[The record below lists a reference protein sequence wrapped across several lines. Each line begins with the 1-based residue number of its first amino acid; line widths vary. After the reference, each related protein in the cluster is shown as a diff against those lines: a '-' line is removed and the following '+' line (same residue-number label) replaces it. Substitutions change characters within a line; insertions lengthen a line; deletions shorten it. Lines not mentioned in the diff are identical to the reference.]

1 MSLFRSADTGEEA
14 AAAREGKPNTRLA
27 SVLGW
32 RPLPVEGA
40 SGSGLFARSALL
52 IFFLAVIGLFSG
64 LEPHTFP
71 TSATVITIVTSQ
83 TAPLM
88 LALPLM
94 ITFRLSDLDISF
106 AAVMILSSAVGAIL
120 ITAHHVPL
128 AAAIPIILAIG
139 LVAGL
144 VNGCLVVLLKLPA
157 LIATLGTLSLCEG
170 AALGITNQ
178 QVVSLSPKS
187 PLVQVLSNG
196 PGGIPVGSLIAW
208 GIFLVVWLTFEFT
221 PFGRYLLFVGGNRR
235 AAELL
240 GLPVTYLRMLAYT
253 VSALLYAAAGIV
265 LMGMIGTVDP
275 TSDTSY
281 LLPPLAAVFLGTT
294 VFQVGRFNAWGTIL
308 AIYTLAVITTGLE
321 LFGLNAWVGDL
332 FNGLALIAAILLA
345 RFLTRGSSAAEL
357 RL

>member
-1 MSLFRSADTGEEA
+1 MSLFRSAGIEDEA
-14 AAAREGKPNTRLA
+14 AAAHEGKSILRPTSL
-27 SVLGW
+27 LGW
-32 RPLPVEGA
+32 TPRPVERA
-40 SGSGLFARSALL
+40 SGSGLLARCGLL
-52 IFFLAVIGLFSG
+52 IFFVAVIGLFSG
-64 LEPHTFP
+64 LEPGTFP

-106 AAVMILSSAVGAIL
+106 AGVMIMSSAIGAIL
-120 ITAHHVPL
+120 LTAHHVPL
-128 AAAIPIILAIG
+128 AAVIPIILAIG

-187 PLVQVLSNG
+187 PLVTVLSNG
-196 PGGIPVGSLIAW
+196 PGGIPLGSMIAW
-208 GIFLVVWLTFEFT
+208 AIFLAVWVTFEFT

-240 GLPVTYLRMLAYT
+240 GLPVTYLRMIAYA
-253 VSALLYAAAGIV
+253 VSALLYAGAGVV

-281 LLPPLAAVFLGTT
+281 LLSPLAAVFLGTT
-294 VFQVGRFNAWGTIL
+294 VFQVGRFNAWGTLL

-345 RFLTRGSSAAEL
+345 RFITRGSSAAEL